1 MITGLFIF
9 FVCRGWFPS
18 AFLLLR
24 CTVSFPN
31 RFFSASFF
39 LHAGSFCTKRCTR
52 RGQNITLSTRS
63 TTSFGSAPKRMEK
76 YGNLNAR
83 KAGDAK
89 GIRKTK
95 DIVKSLLSLF
105 NLSPNSQQ
113 HANAKELALDGFFCY
128 DG

>member
-1 MITGLFIF
+1 
-9 FVCRGWFPS
+9 
-18 AFLLLR
+18 
-24 CTVSFPN
+24 
-31 RFFSASFF
+31 
-39 LHAGSFCTKRCTR
+39 
-52 RGQNITLSTRS
+52 
-63 TTSFGSAPKRMEK
+63 MEK